1 MNLSRSGCTAPV
13 LSVARDFTTTGLPL
27 HFHGMRKQVIARGS
41 TGGTRGATAHVLPP
55 SVDTSTLAMV
65 PFARPRDAR
74 DFVEPGATQRA
85 ARRRAGDERL
95 HFHRVREHEG
105 LSIGL

>member
-65 PFARPRDAR
+65 PLRDHAMPAPSYSPAPRHARPGD
-74 DFVEPGATQRA
+74 GRA
-85 ARRRAGDERL
+85 MDDL
-95 HFHRVREHEG
+95 T
-105 LSIGL
+105 SIGYVNMRAFPSA

>member
-13 LSVARDFTTTGLPL
+13 LSVARDFTTAGLPL

-55 SVDTSTLAMV
+55 SVDTSTLAMAPLPDHAMPATSQSPAPLNV
-65 PFARPRDAR
+65 RPGDGRGKS
-74 DFVEPGATQRA
+74 DFT
-85 ARRRAGDERL
+85 
-95 HFHRVREHEG
+95 
-105 LSIGL
+105 SIGYVNMRAF